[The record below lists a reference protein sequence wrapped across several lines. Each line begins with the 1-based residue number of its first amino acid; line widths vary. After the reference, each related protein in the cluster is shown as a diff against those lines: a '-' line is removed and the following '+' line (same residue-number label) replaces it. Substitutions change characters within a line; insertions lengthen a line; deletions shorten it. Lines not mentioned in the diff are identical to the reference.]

1 MLVDLFGSKGITG
14 KEAEKVLERVGISIN
29 KNMIPFDPRKP
40 LDPSGI
46 RLGTPALTTRG
57 CKESDMQTIADLMD
71 ETLINRTDDAKL
83 PAIKEKVKEFSLRFP
98 VPGIE

>member
-1 MLVDLFGSKGITG
+1 MLIDLFGSKNITG

-46 RLGTPALTTRG
+46 RLGTAAETTRG
-57 CKESDMQTIADLMD
+57 K
-71 ETLINRTDDAKL
+71 
-83 PAIKEKVKEFSLRFP
+83 KEKDMKKIAEKIDRILRN
-98 VPGIE
+98 EAKSKKS